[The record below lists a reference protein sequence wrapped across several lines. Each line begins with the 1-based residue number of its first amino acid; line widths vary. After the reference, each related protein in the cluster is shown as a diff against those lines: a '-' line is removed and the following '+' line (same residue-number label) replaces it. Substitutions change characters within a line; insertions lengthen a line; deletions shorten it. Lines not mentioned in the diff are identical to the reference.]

1 MTSRRKWTVQEEAEL
16 KALIEKNASLEE
28 ISVNLK
34 KSPKA
39 VITKSQRLG
48 LPLQSKGY
56 IDTSIHLPRQL
67 PSIEETTKILAGALK
82 ASIKP
87 GLSKLEIQ
95 RLQVAANIAKMYKEL
110 VVDYAHYR
118 DVERKLVEMGEQ
130 NAKLQKTLDEIQ
142 ARSSSVPSQPVSN

>member
-1 MTSRRKWTVQEEAEL
+1 MSERRKWTIQEEAEL

-82 ASIKP
+82 ASIRP

-118 DVERKLVEMGEQ
+118 DVERKLVEMEEQ
-130 NAKLQKTLDEIQ
+130 NAQLQKTIEEFK
-142 ARSSSVPSQPVSN
+142 ARSSSASSQPVSS